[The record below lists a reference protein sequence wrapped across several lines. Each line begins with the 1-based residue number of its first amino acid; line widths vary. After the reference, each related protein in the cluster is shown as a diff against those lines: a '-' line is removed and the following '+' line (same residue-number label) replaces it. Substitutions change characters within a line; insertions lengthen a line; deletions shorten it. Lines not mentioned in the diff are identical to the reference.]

1 MGRPGME
8 SEGSAVPTEP
18 VTRDEVAR
26 LMARVYA
33 LVRACPAGRV
43 TTYGAIGAALG
54 YPRGARMIGWIMN
67 ETPKD
72 ADVPAQR
79 VVSAKGVLTGSWA
92 FGQRGRMRQLLEAEG
107 VAFDEDGAVLMKRH
121 LWDPRADLT
130 PAELEALVEAAS
142 PAGITVSD
150 TLMRLLHDDPAS
162 PFRVTRDGQP

>member
-1 MGRPGME
+1 M
-8 SEGSAVPTEP
+8 PTEP

-72 ADVPAQR
+72 ADIPAQR

-92 FGQRGRMRQLLEAEG
+92 FGQRGRMR
-107 VAFDEDGAVLMKRH
+107 
-121 LWDPRADLT
+121 
-130 PAELEALVEAAS
+130 
-142 PAGITVSD
+142 
-150 TLMRLLHDDPAS
+150 
-162 PFRVTRDGQP
+162 